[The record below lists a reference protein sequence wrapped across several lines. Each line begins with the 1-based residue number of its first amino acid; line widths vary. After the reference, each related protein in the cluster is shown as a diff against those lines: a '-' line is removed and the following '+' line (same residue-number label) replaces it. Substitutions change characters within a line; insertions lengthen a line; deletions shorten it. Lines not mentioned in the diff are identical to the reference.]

1 MDEAK
6 DLESLEIDDLI
17 GDEDSSNNS
26 EPDEE
31 HLSNYVAFIAST
43 ITRLEDDYDEDADS
57 GSDEEFLKTYKIILG
72 K

>member
-1 MDEAK
+1 MEEAK

-26 EPDEE
+26 EPDEN
-31 HLSNYVAFIAST
+31 HLSNYVAFIASK
-43 ITRLEDDYDEDADS
+43 ITRLEDDYDEDAGG
-57 GSDEEFLKTYKIILG
+57 GSDEEFLKTYKIILS